1 VSPFAVQGNFN
12 NLPRLEQIRVMLRH
26 GMLLHPCVPPD
37 AKGCIDAGKTPKWSV
52 ERRLKSPPEERFA
65 AFQGPG
71 SRDNVGLVPRAPN
84 VLLDVDD
91 HSDPNHH
98 GLRVFEVR
106 HPEFYGDTLRHPTGD
121 GIHVQL
127 HCEDV
132 PEGQEKIEI
141 PNYLGCV
148 NVEIFVGDGENVI
161 IPPSVH
167 KNGTPY
173 AFQGSQALTIKWAE
187 LLQTF
192 NYEPSAGQ
200 ESKAGRR
207 WKADSDWKSKFRGNL
222 LTLDIFALADHHGL
236 LGSERRETQEGYR
249 CYVCRCPWRD
259 EHTKNKT
266 DEWIDRDTSC
276 VLLSASGCLPQF
288 VCKHS
293 HGDQYK
299 LPEFLDWCET
309 QTPGSVDA
317 HCAQRWHDWSD
328 KSKARRTDEDT
339 ESLRE
344 RGTDEPDGYFPAVD
358 WAPKNN
364 PAVATACPYPKD
376 SILQDF
382 YDYSAPL
389 TEGADC
395 FIIGSALA
403 VVAGLLAR
411 NVHIPFGDDVIF
423 PNIYSMIVGPPGDR
437 KSHTIKISE
446 RMARRLLPHT
456 SFLSKQ
462 SSAEAMF
469 DEYTERPDK
478 IHIIDDAAQL
488 LATWISTQY
497 GERASA
503 LFLQLYDCCP
513 LDESFIRNRKQTAE
527 KESRRYIEQ
536 TSTSVLYGATPLH
549 AVFPQQKHQLGLS
562 RRFLFYYS
570 PVSGR
575 FIPWPLETSIEPM
588 VELFKPL
595 LDLRGPIRLSPEAME
610 LWIEFQK
617 DNRQRKLEIPE
628 ERESEKYALSSE
640 PVQVLKISTQFEACR
655 AVKNGEPFITEIRD
669 DTLECAIAHVGA
681 CLSSARTLIGLGKR
695 PETRQQAEEI
705 LEKIRYSFAPDTV
718 RPDTIYVSR
727 SNLTRKFCHNTDRKG
742 ALQTDTLYLE
752 IIPYLV
758 ESLEA
763 KRAFKQ
769 GKREVYAFRAG
780 YSPRIKPQT
789 SRTNSGGP
797 DNDPP
802 RENQGNPPNPANSS
816 TPVTQT
822 SKTADFNENEGF
834 CAQQDL
840 GLEISASSPDI
851 SYNHYNYKSNA
862 HKCARDGDLE
872 LFDENEGFCEQ
883 KGGIEEFEENKGFDQ
898 VSEETPLSEAG
909 KIAGNTT
916 GNAESYVPGRS
927 FETPEFVFSADFEHA
942 KDRIRELNANP
953 ATLIS
958 LDLETCKATGAHENT
973 PLSRARA
980 REGFWTGKE
989 ALYPH
994 LGEIRLLT
1002 VCVPGSRTV
1011 VFDLRRLGTDTLP
1024 WRSLFESRE
1033 TIVHNGMFECKWL
1046 RAKLGF
1052 RLPKVFDTM
1061 HAAHTLQNG
1070 IDGQR
1075 NHLGL
1080 ATIVKRYLGR
1090 TVSKVEQLS
1099 DFGVDALSY
1108 EQITYAAGDVDLL
1121 DLLRQE
1127 LRRLMDS
1134 AEGGSLLPVFE
1145 LDMRY
1150 LPILAEREGHGT
1162 RFDVSFGRALVTD
1175 ATNTVAR
1182 VERRL
1187 SELLGAEVL
1196 LSSPAQVKKAL
1207 ELLVGREIT
1216 DTSADTLKT
1225 LSADCEAARLMLE
1238 HRKAAA
1244 ILTQTGGLLDFVH
1257 DDGRIYPSF
1266 NMGGTETGRIL
1277 STNPTLNNL
1286 SVDTG
1291 VRSCILPDQPGY
1303 VVVKNDFSREEP
1315 TIAAVEFGVKNLIE
1329 DILNGRDLYRGFTTA
1344 IFGVDYESVRP
1355 EQLAVGKANF
1365 LGVTYGEKVAGLIA
1379 AAAKEGRLLTE
1390 ETARQIIDGFDLRY
1404 PELRDAWNQAQR
1416 AARKGLIRFGKSK
1429 LGRRR
1434 LLLRYREQ
1442 PTQDFLNSGLRK
1454 AKVAFFGS
1462 VPAATKTEKLAH
1474 TDFPPEGKS
1483 AGAKAK
1489 NAARREAILSARV
1502 KWAQW
1507 ERDVLPGV
1515 MEQIAEA
1522 WNRKETWRESWA
1534 AQQLQ
1539 INFRI
1544 QAGGSDVIRLSEI
1557 LVDARLPEGCRTLL
1571 SNHDEIVVSCPK
1583 EKAAEVTK
1591 ILQESMHEAFSS
1603 LYPGIPIKS
1612 EPEVGETWK

>member
-1 VSPFAVQGNFN
+1 MSPFAIQGNFN
-12 NLPRLEQIRVMLRH
+12 SLARLEQIRALLKH
-26 GMLLHPCVPPD
+26 GMLLHPCLPPD
-37 AKGCIDAGKTPKWSV
+37 AKGCVDPGKTPRWSV
-52 ERRLKSPPEERFA
+52 ERRLKSPAEERFA
-65 AFQGPG
+65 AFQGLG

-121 GIHVQL
+121 GIHIQL

-141 PNYLGCV
+141 RNYLGCV

-167 KNGTPY
+167 ENGTVY
-173 AFQGSQALTIKWAE
+173 EFQGSQALSVKWVD
-187 LLQTF
+187 LLRTF
-192 NYEPSAGQ
+192 NYEPSDSQ

-207 WKADSDWKSKFRGNL
+207 WKADSDWKSKFKGNL

-236 LGSERRETQEGYR
+236 LGAERHETQEGYR
-249 CYVCRCPWRD
+249 CYTCRCPWRD

-266 DEWIDRDTSC
+266 DEWSDRDTSC
-276 VLLSASGCLPQF
+276 VLLSAPGYLPQF

-299 LPEFLDWCET
+299 LPEFLDWCEE

-328 KSKARRTDEDT
+328 KSKARRTDAGEGD
-339 ESLRE
+339 LRE

-358 WAPKNN
+358 WAPKSN
-364 PAVATACPYPKD
+364 PTMAAACPYPKD
-376 SILQDF
+376 SILQDY

-411 NVHIPFGDDVIF
+411 NVHVPFGDDVIF

-446 RMARRLLPHT
+446 RMAKRLLPHPA
-456 SFLSKQ
+456 FLSKQ

-469 DEYTERPDK
+469 DEYAERPDK
-478 IHIIDDAAQL
+478 VHILDDAAQL

-570 PVSGR
+570 PVPGR

-610 LWIEFQK
+610 LWIKFQE
-617 DNRQRKLEIPE
+617 DNRRRKAEIPE

-655 AVKNGEPFITEIRD
+655 AIKNREPFITEIRA

-681 CLSSARTLIGLGKR
+681 CLGSARTLVGLGKR
-695 PETRQQAEEI
+695 HETRQQAEEI
-705 LEKIRYSFAPDTV
+705 LEKIRYSFAPDKIHL
-718 RPDTIYVSR
+718 DTIYVSR
-727 SNLTRKFCHNTDRKG
+727 SRLTRKLCHDTDRKG

-752 IIPYLV
+752 IISYLI

-763 KRAFKQ
+763 KRVFKQ
-769 GKREVYAFRAG
+769 GKREVYAFRAA
-780 YSPRIKPQT
+780 YSPRINPPA
-789 SRTNSGGP
+789 SRTNPEGP
-797 DNDPP
+797 NNDPP
-802 RENQGNPPNPANSS
+802 RENQENPPNSPNSAP
-816 TPVTQT
+816 PVTQT
-822 SKTADFNENEGF
+822 PKTPDFHENQDF
-834 CAQQDL
+834 CTQQDL
-840 GLEISASSPDI
+840 GLEISASSTVT
-851 SYNHYNYKSNA
+851 SYNHYNYESNA
-862 HKCARDGDLE
+862 HKCARDTDLE
-872 LFDENEGFCEQ
+872 LFNENEGFCVNGTGGAENTEYGEFNQ
-883 KGGIEEFEENKGFDQ
+883 VAEEKPPSEGAGIE
-898 VSEETPLSEAG
+898 G
-909 KIAGNTT
+909 KT
-916 GNAESYVPGRS
+916 AEMARNFVPGRS
-927 FETPEFVFSADFEHA
+927 FETPNFVFSADLDHA
-942 KDRIRELNANP
+942 QEQIRELNANP
-953 ATLIS
+953 STLIS
-958 LDLETCKATGAHENT
+958 LDLETCKATGADEL
-973 PLSRARA
+973 PART
-980 REGFWTGKE
+980 REGFWKGKE

-1024 WRSLFESRE
+1024 WRSLFENRE
-1033 TIVHNGMFECKWL
+1033 TIVHNGMFECKWIQ
-1046 RAKLGF
+1046 AKLGF

-1090 TVSKVEQLS
+1090 TVSKAEQLS
-1099 DFGVDALSY
+1099 DFGVDVLTY
-1108 EQITYAAGDVDLL
+1108 EQIAYAAGDVDLL

-1127 LRRLMDS
+1127 LRRLLDS

-1175 ATNTVAR
+1175 ATNTLAR

-1187 SELLGAEVL
+1187 SELWGAEVL

-1216 DTSADTLKT
+1216 DTSADTLKI
-1225 LSADCEAARLMLE
+1225 LSADCEAAELMLE

-1257 DDGRIYPSF
+1257 DDRRIYPSF

-1315 TIAAVEFGVKNLIE
+1315 TIAAVEFGVKNLID
-1329 DILNGRDLYRGFTTA
+1329 DILNGRDLYRGFTTS
-1344 IFGVDYESVRP
+1344 IFGIDYESVRP

-1404 PELRDAWNQAQR
+1404 PELRDAWNQARR
-1416 AARKGLIRFGKSK
+1416 AAHKGLIRFGKSK

-1442 PTQDFLNSGLRK
+1442 PTQEFLNSGLRK

-1462 VPAATKTEKLAH
+1462 VPSATKAEKLAH

-1483 AGAKAK
+1483 ASARAK
-1489 NAARREAILSARV
+1489 NAARREAIMSARV
-1502 KWAQW
+1502 KWAEW
-1507 ERDVLPGV
+1507 EKNVLPGV
-1515 MEQIAEA
+1515 MDQIAEA
-1522 WNRKETWRESWA
+1522 WSRKEAWRESWA
-1534 AQQLQ
+1534 AQQLM

-1557 LVDARLPEGCRTLL
+1557 LVDARLPEPCRTLL
-1571 SNHDEIVVSCPK
+1571 SNHDEIVVSCPR
-1583 EKAAEVTK
+1583 EKVAEVTK

-1603 LYPGIPIKS
+1603 LYPGVPIKS

>member
-1 VSPFAVQGNFN
+1 VSPFAIPDNFN
-12 NLPRLEQIRVMLRH
+12 DLARMEQIRAMLKH
-26 GMLLHPCVPPD
+26 GMLLHPCVPAD
-37 AKGCIDAGKTPKWSV
+37 AEGCIDPGKSPKWSV

-65 AFQGPG
+65 AFQGLG
-71 SRDNVGLVPRAPN
+71 SRDNVGLVPRVPN

-91 HSDPNHH
+91 HSDPNHQ

-106 HPEFYGDTLRHPTGD
+106 HPEFYGNTLRHPTGD
-121 GIHVQL
+121 GIHIQL

-132 PEGQEKIEI
+132 PEDQGKVEI
-141 PNYLGCV
+141 LNYLGCV
-148 NVEIFVGDGENVI
+148 NVEIFIGDGENI
-161 IPPSVH
+161 IVPPSTH
-167 KNGTPY
+167 ANGTKY
-173 AFQGSQALTIKWAE
+173 AFQGSRALPIKWAD
-187 LLQTF
+187 LLKAL

-200 ESKAGRR
+200 DNRKGRR
-207 WKADSDWKSKFRGNL
+207 YETDWKSKFKGNL
-222 LTLDIFALADHHGL
+222 LTLDIFALGDHHGL
-236 LGSERRETQEGYR
+236 LGSERHETQEGYQ
-249 CYVCRCPWRD
+249 CYTCRCPWRD

-266 DEWIDRDTSC
+266 DEWSEKDTSC
-276 VLLSASGCLPQF
+276 VLLSAAGYLPQF

-299 LPEFLDWCET
+299 LPEFLDWCEE

-328 KSKARRTDEDT
+328 KSKARRIDED
-339 ESLRE
+339 LRE
-344 RGTDEPDGYFPAVD
+344 RGTDEPDGFFPAVD
-358 WAPKNN
+358 WATQKNN
-364 PAVATACPYPKD
+364 LTVATACPYPKD
-376 SILQDF
+376 SILQDY

-446 RMARRLLPHT
+446 RMAHRLLPHT
-456 SFLSKQ
+456 AFLSKQ
-462 SSAEAMF
+462 SSAEAIF

-478 IHIIDDAAQL
+478 VHIVDDAAQL

-549 AVFPQQKHQLGLS
+549 AVFPHQKHQLGLS

-570 PVSGR
+570 PVPGR
-575 FIPWPLETSIEPM
+575 FIPWPLETSIDPM
-588 VELFKPL
+588 VELFRPL
-595 LDLRGPIRLSPEAME
+595 LELRGPIRLSPEAME
-610 LWIEFQK
+610 LWEEFQT

-655 AVKNGEPFITEIRD
+655 AVKNGEPFITEIRA

-695 PETRQQAEEI
+695 HETRQQAEEI

-718 RPDTIYVSR
+718 RLDTIYVSR
-727 SNLTRKFCHNTDRKG
+727 SRLTQTFCHHTDRRG

-752 IIPYLV
+752 IIPYLI
-758 ESLEA
+758 ESLDA
-763 KRAFKQ
+763 KRVFKQ
-769 GKREVYAFRAG
+769 GKREVYAFRAAH
-780 YSPRIKPQT
+780 SPRVNPPT
-789 SRTNSGGP
+789 SPTNST
-797 DNDPP
+797 DPKDDSP
-802 RENQGNPPNPANSS
+802 RGNEGNPTNSTKS
-816 TPVTQT
+816 PPPVTQT
-822 SKTADFNENEGF
+822 PKTPDFHENQGF
-834 CAQQDL
+834 CGQQDL
-840 GLEISASSPDI
+840 GLEITASSLDI
-851 SYNHYNYKSNA
+851 SNNDYNYKSNA
-862 HKCARDGDLE
+862 HKCAGDEDLE
-872 LFDENEGFCEQ
+872 LFDENEGFCERVT
-883 KGGIEEFEENKGFDQ
+883 GGGENVENAEFAQ
-898 VSEETPLSEAG
+898 ISEEKQLSEVVEFVVWTG
-909 KIAGNTT
+909 ENVGNFV
-916 GNAESYVPGRS
+916 SGRS
-927 FETPEFVFSADFEHA
+927 FETPKFVFSADFDHTKEQ
-942 KDRIRELNANP
+942 IRALNANP
-953 ATLIS
+953 STLIS
-958 LDLETCKATGAHENT
+958 LDLETCKATGADENT
-973 PLSRARA
+973 PPLRTRA

-1002 VCVPGSRTV
+1002 VCVPGSRAV

-1024 WRSLFESRE
+1024 WRSLFENRE
-1033 TIVHNGMFECKWL
+1033 TIVHNGMFECKWIQ
-1046 RAKLGF
+1046 AKLGF

-1090 TVSKVEQLS
+1090 TVSKAEQLS
-1099 DFGVDALSY
+1099 DFGVDVLTY
-1108 EQITYAAGDVDLL
+1108 EQIAYAAGDVDLL

-1127 LRRLMDS
+1127 LRRLLDS

-1162 RFDVSFGRALVTD
+1162 RFDISFGRALVTD

-1187 SELLGAEVL
+1187 SELWGAEVL

-1216 DTSADTLKT
+1216 DTSADTLKI
-1225 LSADCEAARLMLE
+1225 LSADCEAAALMLE

-1244 ILTQTGGLLDFVH
+1244 ILSQTGGLLDFVH

-1315 TIAAVEFGVKNLIE
+1315 TIAAVEFGVKNLID
-1329 DILNGRDLYRGFTTA
+1329 DILNGRDLYRGFTTS
-1344 IFGVDYESVRP
+1344 IFGIDYESVRP

-1404 PELRDAWNQAQR
+1404 PELRDAWNQAR
-1416 AARKGLIRFGKSK
+1416 TAARKGLIRFGKSK

-1434 LLLRYREQ
+1434 LLLQYREQ

-1454 AKVAFFGS
+1454 TKVTFFGS
-1462 VPAATKTEKLAH
+1462 VPAATKAEKLAH

-1483 AGAKAK
+1483 ASARAK
-1489 NAARREAILSARV
+1489 NAARREAIMSARV
-1502 KWAQW
+1502 KWTQW
-1507 ERDVLPGV
+1507 EKDVLPGV
-1515 MEQIAEA
+1515 MDQIAEA
-1522 WNRKETWRESWA
+1522 WSRKESWRESWA
-1534 AQQLQ
+1534 AQQLM